1 MKPFIIWLILLI
13 VLSSGVIAD
22 TGFGG
27 GYDIYFGLYSSG
39 NTTSTTLSTDVG
51 NWSDGM
57 IAPSAP
63 LNQCRASTTSDVL
76 MLFFIAALI
85 FGVLLLNILVLRLPI
100 LNLLPAVGLVLF
112 GLSLFWCA
120 WYLTFICW
128 LLAIGIIIMSWTD
141 T

>member
-1 MKPFIIWLILLI
+1 MFMMLIMS
-13 VLSSGVIAD
+13 VVVTAD

-39 NTTSTTLSTDVG
+39 NTTSTTLLSTYVG

-120 WYLTFICW
+120 WYLAFICW
-128 LLAIGIIIMSWTD
+128 LLAVGVIVLSWGEL
-141 T
+141 